1 MQEKECKQAGGSLF
15 YQIQKNGVSILR
27 WQADV
32 MGGAAAGAC
41 GELRVPAQIE
51 GMPVTAL
58 GKKAFLSQKHLRK
71 VILPD
76 TIAEVGDWAFAY
88 CSGLKQVELP
98 KREIS
103 FGKSVF
109 LECGALEFLKVR
121 EMSGETHSS
130 PGQCHNPACEMRL
143 QEDNLG
149 RSLPSDTKWMPDKA
163 DGEDLGEGAVCSN
176 NTAENQEEMTAALLA
191 AAVTVGE
198 AYYLLDVCEAGSR
211 EWLAKWDARMLAV
224 IHTPDQEGF
233 SKQILCG
240 EEDYGST
247 DLNAYMGKRR
257 KIKVRLMLLRL
268 LYSFA
273 LDEDI
278 RGELQ
283 TYLKSHTKGCA
294 SEEAWEVV
302 LGEHGEDR
310 AYYGLFAELGCMT
323 QDNLDGILRDIGEN
337 YPEMKAYF
345 MRYKAEHIGY
355 GDFFGELEL

>member
-1 MQEKECKQAGGSLF
+1 MQEKELKIAGGSLF
-15 YQIQKNGVSILR
+15 YQIQKNEVCILR
-27 WQADV
+27 LQGSLQSTA
-32 MGGAAAGAC
+32 
-41 GELRVPAQIE
+41 GELSIPGQVE
-51 GMPVTAL
+51 GMPVTSI
-58 GKKAFLSQKHLRK
+58 GKKAFLSKKYLRR

-76 TIAEVGDWAFAY
+76 TIKEVGDWAFAY
-88 CSGLKQVELP
+88 CSGLKEVELP

-109 LECGALEFLKVR
+109 LECEALEFLRVR
-121 EMSGETHSS
+121 
-130 PGQCHNPACEMRL
+130 N
-143 QEDNLG
+143 
-149 RSLPSDTKWMPDKA
+149 
-163 DGEDLGEGAVCSN
+163 GEDLGEGAVCSN
-176 NTAENQEEMTAALLA
+176 HTAENLEDMTAALLA

-247 DLNAYMGKRR
+247 DLNAYMSKRR
-257 KIKVRLMLLRL
+257 KTKVRLMLLRL

-278 RGELQ
+278 KEELQ

-294 SEEAWEVV
+294 SQEAWEVV
-302 LGEHGEDR
+302 LEEHGEDR
-310 AYYGLFAELGCMT
+310 EYYGLFAELGCVT
-323 QDNLDGILRDIGEN
+323 EDNLDGILRDIGEG

-345 MRYKAEHIGY
+345 IRYKAERIGY